1 MYQYSNTDTPLHA
14 QTVSES
20 KTMVKNSVN
29 NSNPSCNFDASP
41 HHKPA
46 KNNPL
51 KSNVIQSALES
62 IQGLILK
69 VELCGSW
76 LWIFKADAS
85 HQAQL
90 QAANFK
96 WSYRKGAW
104 YFCQNKNTPRLSVNK
119 RPPTPM
125 EKVREKYGAQVIQ
138 L

>member
-1 MYQYSNTDTPLHA
+1 
-14 QTVSES
+14 
-20 KTMVKNSVN
+20 MVRNSVN
-29 NSNPSCNFDASP
+29 NLNFSCKPDAIA

-51 KSNVIQSALES
+51 KFNVIQSALQS
-62 IQGLILK
+62 IQGLNLK
-69 VELCGSW
+69 VELCGNW

-96 WSYRKGAW
+96 WSYQKGAW
-104 YFCQNKNTPRLSVNK
+104 YFCPNKNTPRLSLSK
-119 RPPTPM
+119 RTSTPM
-125 EKVREKYGAQVIQ
+125 KKVREKYGSQVIQ

>member
-1 MYQYSNTDTPLHA
+1 
-14 QTVSES
+14 
-20 KTMVKNSVN
+20 MVRSSLN
-29 NSNPSCNFDASP
+29 NSSFSCKPDAVA
-41 HHKPA
+41 HHEPTQ
-46 KNNPL
+46 NNPL
-51 KSNVIQSALES
+51 KSNVTQSALQS
-62 IQGLILK
+62 IQGLNLK

-104 YFCQNKNTPRLSVNK
+104 YFCPNKNMPRLSSAK
-119 RPPTPM
+119 CLLTPM
-125 EKVREKYGAQVIQ
+125 KKLREKYGTQVVQ

>member
-1 MYQYSNTDTPLHA
+1 
-14 QTVSES
+14 
-20 KTMVKNSVN
+20 MVRNSVD
-29 NSNPSCNFDASP
+29 NSSFDCKSDALP
-41 HHKPA
+41 HHQPA

-51 KSNVIQSALES
+51 KSNVIQSALKAIE
-62 IQGLILK
+62 GLNLK
-69 VELCGSW
+69 VELCGNW

-96 WSYRKGAW
+96 WSYQKGAW
-104 YFCQNKNTPRLSVNK
+104 YFCPNKNTPRLSGSK

-125 EKVREKYGAQVIQ
+125 EKVREKYGSQVVQ

>member
-1 MYQYSNTDTPLHA
+1 MA
-14 QTVSES
+14 
-20 KTMVKNSVN
+20 KTSVN
-29 NSNPSCNFDASP
+29 NLNPSCNFDASL
-41 HHKPA
+41 HHKPVQ
-46 KNNPL
+46 NYPL
-51 KSNVIQSALES
+51 KSNVIQSALKAIE
-62 IQGLILK
+62 GLSLK

-104 YFCQNKNTPRLSVNK
+104 YFCPNQNTPRSLSSK
-119 RPPTPM
+119 RPPAPM
-125 EKVREKYGAQVIQ
+125 EKLREKYGSQVVQ

>member
-1 MYQYSNTDTPLHA
+1 
-14 QTVSES
+14 
-20 KTMVKNSVN
+20 MVRNSL
-29 NSNPSCNFDASP
+29 NSSSFDCKSDAVA

-51 KSNVIQSALES
+51 ESNVIQSALQS
-62 IQGLILK
+62 VQGLGLQ
-69 VELCGSW
+69 VEVCGTW

-96 WSYRKGAW
+96 WSCRKGAW
-104 YFCQNKNTPRLSVNK
+104 YFCPNKNMPRLSSAK
-119 RPPTPM
+119 CPPTPM
-125 EKVREKYGAQVIQ
+125 EKLREKYGAQVVQ